1 MPAEADANDNVY
13 HVTVKAEVLDQLT
26 GPRGMPFTGQVKVT
40 VANVNEKPVFPKATD
55 TRKINENLDDPNKE
69 PDGYL
74 LNRGVGTPIG
84 GGPIAP
90 NLDVG
95 RPVVAEDD
103 DNNSSNP
110 RELHHLALALQKKE
124 ALHTLETTG
133 TQDPPDTDD
142 RWLDLRADRDGCG
155 STSK

>member
-1 MPAEADANDNVY
+1 MKIRRTRPAWGWMSATDDPARRWRQRKNNVY
-13 HVTVKAEVLDQLT
+13 HVTVKAEVLDQLS
-26 GPRGMPFTGQVKVT
+26 PRDAVYWTVKVT

-110 RELHHLALALQKKE
+110 AGLHWH
-124 ALHTLETTG
+124 
-133 TQDPPDTDD
+133 
-142 RWLDLRADRDGCG
+142 WL
-155 STSK
+155 